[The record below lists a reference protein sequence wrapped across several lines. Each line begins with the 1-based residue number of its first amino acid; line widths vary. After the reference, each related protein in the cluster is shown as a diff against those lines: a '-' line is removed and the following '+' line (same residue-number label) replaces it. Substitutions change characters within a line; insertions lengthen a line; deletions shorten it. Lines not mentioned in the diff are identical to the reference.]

1 MTALFSYLITFLGIL
16 YWIFRVI
23 VCLLFT
29 IQADFFAVPT
39 DLNLEIGMLFV
50 TVICFVFI
58 FKRSLIAATI
68 YFGMYF
74 AYFGTALYNQ
84 YFMIEE
90 AGVTV
95 ANSSNSMA
103 LFIGIIIPMLTF
115 FDILFNKS
123 RKGSG
128 GDKQT
133 DWFFKNENFDRKYD
147 ERADKNKYS
156 ML

>member
-58 FKRSLIAATI
+58 FKRSLIFWNVFCI
-68 YFGMYF
+68 FW
-74 AYFGTALYNQ
+74 
-84 YFMIEE
+84 
-90 AGVTV
+90 
-95 ANSSNSMA
+95 NSP
-103 LFIGIIIPMLTF
+103 I
-115 FDILFNKS
+115 
-123 RKGSG
+123 
-128 GDKQT
+128 
-133 DWFFKNENFDRKYD
+133 
-147 ERADKNKYS
+147 
-156 ML
+156 